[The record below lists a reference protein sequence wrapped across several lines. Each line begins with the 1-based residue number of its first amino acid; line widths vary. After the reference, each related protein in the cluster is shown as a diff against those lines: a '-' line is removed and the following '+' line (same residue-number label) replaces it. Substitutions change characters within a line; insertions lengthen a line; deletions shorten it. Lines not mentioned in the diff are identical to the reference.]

1 MSKLSKLSL
10 IFTNWRNRAMS
21 KKDYP
26 EYISQNFKLSEMTK
40 TSFKNVDNS
49 IPNDKVYNNLVFGCR
64 YVLQPVRD
72 AVHMPIIVTSGYR
85 CQRLNSLVGGVKN
98 SAHMEGRAADI
109 RIKHLTPKTRLKLY
123 ELLRA
128 NKYTTQVLWE
138 KNKVTQWLH
147 VSWEGL

>member
-1 MSKLSKLSL
+1 
-10 IFTNWRNRAMS
+10 MS

-26 EYISQNFKLSEMTK
+26 EYISQNFKLSEMTA
-40 TSFKNVDNS
+40 TQFKNVDNS

-72 AVHMPIIVTSGYR
+72 AVHMPIIITSGYR
-85 CQRLNSLVGGVKN
+85 CPRLNSLVGGVTN

-109 RIKHLTPKTRLKLY
+109 RIKHLSPRRRVKLY
-123 ELLRA
+123 ELLCA

-138 KNKVTQWLH
+138 KNRVTQWLH
-147 VSWEGL
+147 VSWEGI